1 MEHDQ
6 EIAAQ
11 ERVRAL
17 ADAAGLTIDPARLP
31 ALADAFDGARLMI
44 AQVEDL
50 ARRADVPVSA
60 AYDPAWGEGEG
71 ER

>member
-6 EIAAQ
+6 EIAAL

-17 ADAAGLTIDPARLP
+17 ADAVGLTIDPARLP

-44 AQVEDL
+44 AQLEDL

-60 AYDPAWGEGEG
+60 AYDPAWDGGKDQ
-71 ER
+71 R

>member
-31 ALADAFDGARLMI
+31 ALADAFDGVRLMV
-44 AQVEDL
+44 AQMEDL
-50 ARRADVPVSA
+50 ARRADVPASA
-60 AYDPAWGEGEG
+60 TYDAAWSEGED
-71 ER
+71 R

>member
-6 EIAAQ
+6 EIAAL

-17 ADAAGLTIDPARLP
+17 ADAVGLTIGPERLP

-44 AQVEDL
+44 AQLEDL
-50 ARRADVPVSA
+50 ARRADVPGSA
-60 AYDPAWGEGEG
+60 AYEPAWDGGKDH
-71 ER
+71 R